1 MPADL
6 RPEVQRLSALMRDL
20 LEYGRP
26 PALQLSTSDPAGI
39 IREVVQRSEGVAGH
53 RGITLSFSAPS
64 APVLLRH
71 DAARLQ
77 QVVQNLLDNALVH
90 APVSSRIA
98 VTAEVRELGG
108 VSWYA
113 LAVED
118 QGPGFRPEDLPHIF
132 EPFFSRRRGGT
143 GLGLS
148 IVDRL
153 IAQHGG
159 KVVAENAPSGGA
171 RVTIYLPL

>member
-1 MPADL
+1 
-6 RPEVQRLSALMRDL
+6 MRDL

-26 PALQLSTSDPAGI
+26 PALQVAVSDPAAV
-39 IREVVQRSEGVAGH
+39 IREVVQRSEGVAAH
-53 RGITLSFSAPS
+53 RSITLSFAPPPT
-64 APVLLRH
+64 PVPLRH

-90 APVSSRIA
+90 APADSRIA
-98 VTAEVRELGG
+98 VTASVRELGG
-108 VSWYA
+108 LEWYA
-113 LAVED
+113 LTVED
-118 QGPGFRPEDLPHIF
+118 QGSGFRPEDLEHVF

-153 IAQHGG
+153 VGQHGG

-171 RVTIYLPL
+171 RVTVYLPLG